1 MKTHRDFIVFLS
13 FLIILISS
21 SSSQRLSFLR
31 LPSSIQ
37 RLEASSSAASLPVD
51 DIESLVAN
59 LVGLPSDL
67 DWSAFSSGLT
77 VVSGLDR
84 PKANLLF
91 VVDGVE
97 SPTGLGF
104 QDSGVKLTS
113 VDHEAVDDVIDT
125 GFDDLGRRL
134 QSVFKA
140 PPLLL
145 VNAAV
150 ESSSSAADSVNGAME
165 ASMIGIDRIAGAMK
179 MNQVFKPRHL
189 NVTESADLRFL
200 AELNDVK
207 FLVDTL
213 SSSSALLASTQ
224 DGTPDAFLFRFRDG
238 LSAISAAYG
247 VDSPQFHEAA
257 SILRKFIQ
265 ATASDVA
272 KIYGDQI
279 AVELATIPASLPSS
293 PSSGAARNRV
303 RRAADAASAGAGNP
317 YNLAGKYDWNYAATF
332 NMSLWTGVFL
342 AIILYLIS
350 FAMWNMDPGRDGYV
364 YRMTMSKNK

>member
-37 RLEASSSAASLPVD
+37 RLEASSAASLPVD

-67 DWSAFSSGLT
+67 DWSASSSGLT
-77 VVSGLDR
+77 AVSGLDR

-97 SPTGLGF
+97 SPTDLGF

-125 GFDDLGRRL
+125 GFEDLGQRL

-140 PPLLL
+140 SPLLL

-150 ESSSSAADSVNGAME
+150 ESSSSSAVNGAME

-200 AELNDVK
+200 AELNDVQ

-238 LSAISAAYG
+238 LSAISAVYG

-265 ATASDVA
+265 ATASEVA

-279 AVELATIPASLPSS
+279 AVELATFPASLSSS
-293 PSSGAARNRV
+293 PASGAARNRV
-303 RRAADAASAGAGNP
+303 RRAADVASAGAENP

-364 YRMTMSKNK
+364 YRMTMSKNQ